1 MVEFQVQIVLILAYL
16 RRSVQVTTLEA
27 RLKEKRRV
35 VRPLQVVILVQA
47 IEVASVDHLSV
58 M

>member
-1 MVEFQVQIVLILAYL
+1 MVEFQVQVVLILAYL
-16 RRSVQVTTLEA
+16 RRSVQVATLEA